1 MHGSPHRIRILLIET
16 IRSLSTTVEN
26 ILLSKSALR
35 LFETV
40 SVPTL
45 SKAFQEIERQSF
57 DLIVMEL
64 DPLEDPEFSELT
76 RFHQQTHQIPVVALL
91 AGQHQPEALKVL
103 QAGAQSYLLENQ
115 ISEDTLPAFLF
126 RTFERAVAQN
136 AIRESEERFRLMIEN
151 ASDVIL
157 ILDKGGVVHFA
168 SPSTR
173 SILHVGP
180 TELLNRNMLDFFHRD
195 DRRMFLDLFEKAFE
209 TRELPFVQ
217 FRFKGTEGG
226 FIHMEGKGRVV
237 LNPAGQ
243 HVCILNTHDV
253 SHRVKLEEELKS
265 LALRDELT
273 GLHNRRSFVSTF
285 EQQLKIVQRSGR
297 KGFHLLFIDL
307 DGFKW
312 INDTLGHKEGDKALI
327 HAASLLKNTFRDADV
342 IARLGGD
349 EFVVFLTDGGEAA
362 HVDLL
367 KTRLISAVDKWNGLE
382 KRAYRLAMSVG
393 VVYHDFKKRSTAE
406 EILREADGLM
416 FEQKRGKKRGLPP
429 GHNAAAGDPIS
440 NLLPEKD
447 SNPLPK

>member
-1 MHGSPHRIRILLIET
+1 MHGSTHRIRVLLIET
-16 IRSLSTTVEN
+16 IRSLSTNVET

-35 LFETV
+35 LFETI

-45 SKAFQEIERQSF
+45 SKAFQEIEQQSF

-64 DPLEDPEFSELT
+64 DPLEDPTFAELT
-76 RFHQQTHQIPVVALL
+76 RLHQHAHQIPVVVLL
-91 AGQHQPEALKVL
+91 AGEHQPEALKVL

-136 AIRESEERFRLMIEN
+136 AIRESEKQFRLMIEN

-157 ILDKGGVVHFA
+157 ILDKGGVIHFA

-173 SILHVGP
+173 HILQVGS
-180 TELLNRNMLDFFHRD
+180 TELLSRNMLDFFHRD
-195 DRRMFLDLFEKAFE
+195 DRRLFLDIFEKSFE
-209 TRELPFVQ
+209 TGDLPFVQ
-217 FRFKGTEGG
+217 FRFKGAEGS

-237 LNPAGQ
+237 LNPSGQ

-273 GLHNRRSFVSTF
+273 GLHNRRSFVGTF
-285 EQQLKIVQRSGR
+285 EQQLKIAQRSGR

-312 INDTLGHKEGDKALI
+312 INDTLGHKEGDKALVN
-327 HAASLLKNTFRDADV
+327 AATLLKNTFRDADV

-349 EFVVFLTDGGEAA
+349 EFVIFLTDGGEAA
-362 HVDLL
+362 HVDML
-367 KTRLISAVDKWNGLE
+367 KQRLSSAVEKWNALE
-382 KRAYRLAMSVG
+382 ERAYRLAMSVG
-393 VVYHDFKKRSTAE
+393 VVHHDFKKRSTAE
-406 EILREADGLM
+406 EILREADALM
-416 FEQKRGKKRGLPP
+416 FEQKRGKKRGFPP
-429 GHNAAAGDPIS
+429 GHSMAAGDRVPTHTG
-440 NLLPEKD
+440 NE
-447 SNPLPK
+447 

>member
-1 MHGSPHRIRILLIET
+1 MHGSTHRIRVLLIET

-35 LFETV
+35 LFETI

-45 SKAFQEIERQSF
+45 SKAFQEIKNKTF
-57 DLIVMEL
+57 DLVVMEL
-64 DPLEDPEFSELT
+64 DPQDDPEFSELV
-76 RFHQQTHQIPVVALL
+76 RLHAEAHQIPIVVLL
-91 AGQHQPEALKVL
+91 TGEHQPVALKVL

-115 ISEDTLPAFLF
+115 ITEDTLPAFLL

-157 ILDKGGVVHFA
+157 ILDKTGLVHFA

-173 SILHVGP
+173 RILHVSA
-180 TELLNRNMLDFFHRD
+180 TDLLSRNILDFFHRD
-195 DRRMFLDLFEKAFE
+195 DRRLFLDHFEKAF
-209 TRELPFVQ
+209 TTGELAFTQ
-217 FRFKGTEGG
+217 FRFKGKDGA
-226 FIHMEGKGRVV
+226 FIHMEGRGRVV

-273 GLHNRRSFVSTF
+273 GLHNRRSFVTTF
-285 EQQLKIVQRSGR
+285 EQQLKIAARSSR
-297 KGFHLLFIDL
+297 KGFYLLFIDL

-312 INDTLGHKEGDKALI
+312 INDNLGHKVGDKALI
-327 HAASLLKNTFRDADV
+327 QASSILKTTFRDADV

-349 EFVVFLTDGGEAA
+349 EFVVFLTDGVEGAP
-362 HVDLL
+362 VDAL
-367 KTRLISAVDKWNGLE
+367 KKRLETAVEKWNNAE
-382 KRAYRLAMSVG
+382 KRDYRLAMSVG
-393 VVYHDFKKRSTAE
+393 VVHHDFKKRSTAE
-406 EILREADGLM
+406 EILREADELM
-416 FEQKRGKKRGLPP
+416 FEQKRNKKRGMPP
-429 GHNAAAGDPIS
+429 GHNIADAKEAPAS
-440 NLLPEKD
+440 A
-447 SNPLPK
+447 